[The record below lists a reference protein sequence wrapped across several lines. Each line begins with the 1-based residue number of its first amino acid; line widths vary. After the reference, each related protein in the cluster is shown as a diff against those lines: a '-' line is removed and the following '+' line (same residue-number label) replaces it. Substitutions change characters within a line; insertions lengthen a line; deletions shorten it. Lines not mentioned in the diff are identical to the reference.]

1 VLVIAGFRD
10 TSESLGQIQTQRLS
24 MLSIIGINKA
34 NFFFALR
41 LFTMAPLLKAQD
53 EQPMNLNF
61 AFACMIVVSFAIAL
75 GHA

>member
-1 VLVIAGFRD
+1 
-10 TSESLGQIQTQRLS
+10 
-24 MLSIIGINKA
+24 MLSIIGINTA

-41 LFTMAPLLKAQD
+41 LFTIPPLLKAED

-61 AFACMIVVSFAIAL
+61 AFACMIVVSFAVAL

>member
-1 VLVIAGFRD
+1 
-10 TSESLGQIQTQRLS
+10 
-24 MLSIIGINKA
+24 MLSIIGINTA

-41 LFTMAPLLKAQD
+41 LFTMAPLSKAQ
-53 EQPMNLNF
+53 EELPMNLNF

>member
-1 VLVIAGFRD
+1 
-10 TSESLGQIQTQRLS
+10 

-53 EQPMNLNF
+53 EPPMNLNF
-61 AFACMIVVSFAIAL
+61 AFACMIVLSFAIAL

>member
-1 VLVIAGFRD
+1 
-10 TSESLGQIQTQRLS
+10 
-24 MLSIIGINKA
+24 MLSIIGINTT

-41 LFTMAPLLKAQD
+41 LFTMAPLSKAQD

-61 AFACMIVVSFAIAL
+61 AFACMIVVSFAVAL